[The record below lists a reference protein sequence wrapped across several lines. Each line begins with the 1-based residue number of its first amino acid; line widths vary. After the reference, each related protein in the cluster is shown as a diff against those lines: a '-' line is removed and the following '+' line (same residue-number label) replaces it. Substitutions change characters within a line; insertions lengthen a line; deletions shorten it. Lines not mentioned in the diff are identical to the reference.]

1 MFERDKGPPDASGS
15 PYHERV
21 PSVFALERIPF
32 EWNISGIGE
41 IVGALLG
48 VKRPR
53 MLPRA
58 SHRAATVRAAIF
70 RSNALSL
77 AKACSIGLRSG
88 L

>member
-48 VKRPR
+48 GE
-53 MLPRA
+53 
-58 SHRAATVRAAIF
+58 AAEDVAE
-70 RSNALSL
+70 SVP
-77 AKACSIGLRSG
+77 
-88 L
+88 